1 MVELG
6 SDYSFYVTY
15 ETGEHSEYFSH
26 RTERIMDN
34 IIKMVSEKTG
44 ITEAQ
49 AKVAVDT
56 IVSILKEK
64 MPAGI
69 GTQVEVFVKGG
80 AGSMDDMASGL
91 KDKIG
96 GVFGG

>member
-1 MVELG
+1 
-6 SDYSFYVTY
+6 
-15 ETGEHSEYFSH
+15 
-26 RTERIMDN
+26 MDN

-44 ITEAQ
+44 ISEAQ
-49 AKVAVDT
+49 AKIAVDT

-69 GTQVEVFVKGG
+69 GSQVESFLGG
-80 AGSMDDMASGL
+80 SSGTTADLAGGL

-96 GVFGG
+96 GMFGS